1 MNESQV
7 GMEAASD
14 TLVAASA
21 RAEDEDA
28 RIPVSRNTVFFA
40 TRLENKPSNTFVI
53 PSLVDARLPKIT
65 RTRHLQEPT
74 V

>member
-7 GMEAASD
+7 AMEAASD

-40 TRLENKPSNTFVI
+40 TRLEN
-53 PSLVDARLPKIT
+53 
-65 RTRHLQEPT
+65 
-74 V
+74 